1 MFGKDGK
8 YEQGSQLCG
17 KIVVAGSLS
26 FAGADHLVLFL
37 KWLGARGLGTA
48 RWGPAVGQTTLLT
61 TNQNQT
67 CTSRIMLSLE
77 LFGRNLNPP

>member
-37 KWLGARGLGTA
+37 KGWVPRAREPHGGVQRLVK
-48 RWGPAVGQTTLLT
+48 R
-61 TNQNQT
+61 
-67 CTSRIMLSLE
+67 
-77 LFGRNLNPP
+77 LF